1 MQLLFRNTV
10 KYIIYVLCLILP
22 FLVGRLWLILSK
34 ESLTI
39 SNWSEYFYY
48 SLRFDL
54 KAMSIWYS
62 PLFLV
67 LLLGIFVRWRGWK
80 TFSIVVFGL
89 LFITAFV
96 FNAVAILYYP
106 VGKTIV
112 GVELFQLL
120 KGQSIIVIFGY
131 LQEYWILLLII
142 LIVVFSTIRLV
153 SSLSIT
159 YPGKSRYYFTV
170 FNVLIVLL
178 FARGSVSLKPLSLVD
193 AYAKLLNEEVASA
206 VTPVYVLIESF
217 NKQQIDYKPY
227 YSDQELAKS
236 LEDDYRQYST
246 FSSKQPN
253 ICLILLESFG
263 KEYTGINKCGRPSYT
278 PFLDSLM
285 SESINFT
292 SAYANGLRSIDAV
305 ASCYSGIPSLMKQ
318 PFIGSRY
325 SQADIKSLPT
335 VLGEIGYETSFFH
348 GADELSMGFKPYLE
362 SAQIGA
368 YYAEQDYPNPDD
380 FDGTWGIYDG
390 PFLQFCKTKLTAQ
403 KQPWFSGIFTLS
415 SHHPY
420 NIPSEYQNL
429 PKGSAEIHQSILYA
443 DKALQLFFDLIKTEP
458 WFDNTIFI
466 ITADHTSINETP
478 EYQNYRGKYAVP
490 LLIYAPEFFSP
501 VTIEKPVQHI
511 DIFTTV
517 QYLSSCGRHLAF
529 GENLLDTTRKSDIIL
544 FDGNVHVLV
553 NDSFAL
559 EWHGEQ
565 FSKLFEYQ
573 SDPIHLYDI
582 ALEKTMLR
590 DSLMQALKLYK
601 QKFNYRLLN
610 NNFTV
615 Q

>member
-22 FLVGRLWLILSK
+22 FWVGRLWLILSK

-48 SLRFDL
+48 SVRFDM
-54 KAMSIWYS
+54 KALCIWYS
-62 PLFLV
+62 PFFLV
-67 LLLGIFVRWRGWK
+67 LLLGIFVRRRRWK
-80 TFSIVVFGL
+80 LFSMFVFGI

-96 FNAVAILYYP
+96 FNTVAILYYP

-120 KGQSIIVIFGY
+120 KGQNISVLFGY
-131 LQEYWILLLII
+131 LQEYWILLLVLLI
-142 LIVVFSTIRLV
+142 LVFSIIRLV
-153 SSLSIT
+153 SSLTIT
-159 YPGKSRYYFTV
+159 CSRRTRYYFMV
-170 FNVLIVLL
+170 FHVLIVALL
-178 FARGSVSLKPLSLVD
+178 ARGSVSLKPLNLLD
-193 AYAKLLNEEVASA
+193 AYAQLSNEEVASA

-217 NKQQIDYKPY
+217 TMQQIDYKPY
-227 YSDQELAKS
+227 YSDHELVES
-236 LEDDYRQYST
+236 LVDDHRKYTPFLIQ
-246 FSSKQPN
+246 QPN

-263 KEYTGINKCGRPSYT
+263 KEYTGINNCGRPSYT

-285 SESINFT
+285 SKSINFT
-292 SAYANGLRSIDAV
+292 NAYANGLRSIDAV

-325 SQADIKSLPT
+325 CQVDIKSLPT
-335 VLGEIGYETSFFH
+335 VLGRNGYETSFFH

-368 YYAEQDYPNPDD
+368 YYAEQDYPNPED

-420 NIPSEYQNL
+420 KLPTQYKNL
-429 PKGSAEIHQSILYA
+429 PKGTAEIHRSILYA
-443 DKALQLFFDLIKTEP
+443 DKSLQLFFDSIQTEP
-458 WFDNTIFI
+458 WFDHTIFM

-490 LLIYAPEFFSP
+490 LLVYAPAFFSP
-501 VTIEKPVQHI
+501 ATIEKPVQHI
-511 DIFTTV
+511 DIYTTV
-517 QYLSSCGRHLAF
+517 QYLASSGEHLAF
-529 GENLLDTTRKSDIIL
+529 GENLLDFTRKADIL
-544 FDGNVHVLV
+544 LYDGNVHAYIS
-553 NDSFAL
+553 DSFAL

-565 FSKLFEYQ
+565 FSKLYAYRT
-573 SDPIHLYDI
+573 DPKHLND
-582 ALEKTMLR
+582 LSSQKLGVS
-590 DSLMQALKLYK
+590 DSLLQRLKLYK

-610 NNFTV
+610 NNFTI